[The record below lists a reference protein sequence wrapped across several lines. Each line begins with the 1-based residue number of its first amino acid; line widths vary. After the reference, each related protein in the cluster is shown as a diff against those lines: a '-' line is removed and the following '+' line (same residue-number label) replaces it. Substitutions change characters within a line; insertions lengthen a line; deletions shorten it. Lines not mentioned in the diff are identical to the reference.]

1 MKLGNVSHSLIN
13 IPSFFYAKEKKN
25 LQTFYFPRIKKY
37 FKCSD
42 LTNLKEE
49 LNFNHNKR
57 NEISSSKEEK
67 KNSLNLF
74 IKKELSNKHLKQVKR
89 NEQLLHNYEKF
100 KRNYSYSN
108 LSSEPFRKY
117 IQNKCKTLLEM
128 INNDTK
134 ENLINRELIDNNCNI
149 SVKNWNN
156 KIDKE
161 NLFNNTLKKKIF
173 CLFPLSPRNKELLNN
188 KNYFLEDKKSFKEKI
203 KIPKY
208 FIKSKLLQ
216 NKILNNNNKNQCE
229 SQSQNLKL
237 TKL

>member
-89 NEQLLHNYEKF
+89 NNYYIIMK
-100 KRNYSYSN
+100 N
-108 LSSEPFRKY
+108 LKEIIL
-117 IQNKCKTLLEM
+117 IQILVL
-128 INNDTK
+128 
-134 ENLINRELIDNNCNI
+134 
-149 SVKNWNN
+149 
-156 KIDKE
+156 
-161 NLFNNTLKKKIF
+161 NLFVNIFKI
-173 CLFPLSPRNKELLNN
+173 NV
-188 KNYFLEDKKSFKEKI
+188 
-203 KIPKY
+203 
-208 FIKSKLLQ
+208 KLY
-216 NKILNNNNKNQCE
+216 
-229 SQSQNLKL
+229 
-237 TKL
+237 